1 MRRRS
6 ASPSTGSDTNKHVGS
21 RRCTQG
27 RAREACEAEMMRGAT
42 WRTHSLRVA
51 IAGLLTRFDRVTSLT
66 HPAPQRSA
74 PVEGGPAGT
83 CPFRAGLVPL
93 WRLPLWKLPL
103 WKLPLW
109 GLPSWGR
116 PWPNLKA
123 TRGQGGFGHRRL
135 RTQAASVKG
144 GLGQGHLG
152 GSNACW
158 TLACQP
164 PGTVGVGSIFA
175 AAGTGAGAEACGLTF
190 EAHREPAQVDGALIT
205 PCPYTG
211 LRIFNCSLLTSCAN
225 MRRLSSTGSSPAS
238 PPPPNHFPCK
248 RRQQPP

>member
-123 TRGQGGFGHRRL
+123 TRGQGGFGQRRL
-135 RTQAASVKG
+135 RSKAAWVRAIWVAAKPAGRSRANRPEPSALGRSSLRPELELVPKLAASLSKPIANP
-144 GLGQGHLG
+144 HR
-152 GSNACW
+152 W
-158 TLACQP
+158 T
-164 PGTVGVGSIFA
+164 
-175 AAGTGAGAEACGLTF
+175 
-190 EAHREPAQVDGALIT
+190 AH
-205 PCPYTG
+205 
-211 LRIFNCSLLTSCAN
+211 
-225 MRRLSSTGSSPAS
+225 
-238 PPPPNHFPCK
+238 
-248 RRQQPP
+248 

>member
-1 MRRRS
+1 
-6 ASPSTGSDTNKHVGS
+6 
-21 RRCTQG
+21 
-27 RAREACEAEMMRGAT
+27 MMRGAT

-103 WKLPLW
+103 WKLSLW

-123 TRGQGGFGHRRL
+123 TRGQGGFGQRRLGSGRFGWQQSLLDARVPTARNRRRWVDLRCGRNWSWCRSLRPHFRSPSRTRTGGRRTDHTMPVYGAADLQLLPAHQLCQHEALELNGIFTLLHRRL
-135 RTQAASVKG
+135 HT
-144 GLGQGHLG
+144 
-152 GSNACW
+152 
-158 TLACQP
+158 
-164 PGTVGVGSIFA
+164 
-175 AAGTGAGAEACGLTF
+175 TF
-190 EAHREPAQVDGALIT
+190 PVSDG
-205 PCPYTG
+205 
-211 LRIFNCSLLTSCAN
+211 NS
-225 MRRLSSTGSSPAS
+225 RRDKRGR
-238 PPPPNHFPCK
+238 K
-248 RRQQPP
+248 RRPAH